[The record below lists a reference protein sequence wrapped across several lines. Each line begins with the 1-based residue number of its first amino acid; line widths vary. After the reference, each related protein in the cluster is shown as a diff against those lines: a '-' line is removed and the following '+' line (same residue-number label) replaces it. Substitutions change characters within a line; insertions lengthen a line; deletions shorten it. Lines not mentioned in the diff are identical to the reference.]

1 MYKLKKF
8 YRQFNYLLSIIYYK
22 IRGNQFIYP
31 DFISNE
37 DFTEPNLEKPTS
49 QLVTFSQFKSEI
61 YYNWCKILNE
71 EPLMHRKQW
80 EFIYVLEVLKQKGKL
95 NNGISGLGFGV
106 GTEPLPAVFASNGC
120 SILATD
126 QDLDQARMQ
135 GWTNSLQHSTN
146 VAMLKYKDITTLE
159 TLEKKVEFKALDMLK
174 IPKELNNSFDFVWSC
189 CALEHLGSIKNG
201 LDFILNSLD
210 CLKVGGVAVHTTE
223 FNLSSNKQTLYSGDT
238 VLFRKKDIQYLILEA
253 EKRGFYVYPVNY
265 NPGTSKI
272 DMHIDLPPFKSTPDR
287 IHEKLLYVY
296 VTTSIGL
303 IFERKEN

>member
-1 MYKLKKF
+1 
-8 YRQFNYLLSIIYYK
+8 
-22 IRGNQFIYP
+22 
-31 DFISNE
+31 
-37 DFTEPNLEKPTS
+37 LEKPTS

-210 CLKVGGVAVHTTE
+210 CLRAGGVAVHTTE
-223 FNLSSNKQTLYSGDT
+223 FNLSSNNQTLYSGDT
-238 VLFRKKDIQYLILEA
+238 VLFRKKDIQYLIIEA

-265 NPGTSKI
+265 NPGTSKT
-272 DMHIDLPPFKSTPDR
+272 DRHIDLPPFKSTPDR